1 MFITFEGIDGC
12 GKSTQARLLVDK
24 LRSSRGEDSV
34 IWTKEPGGWPGGN
47 SLREILLEG
56 NLRHPLTELFLFLA
70 DRCEHVEQVI
80 LPALA
85 AGKIVVCERY
95 NDSTMAYQW
104 GGRGIDREKIDAL
117 FSWASFP
124 SPGITFWIDLP
135 AEKAYDRMVSRGNP
149 PDRLESEGIP
159 FLARVRQGFST
170 LAKKNPDRIV
180 PLNGNKEADLL
191 ASEIYL
197 KVEEFFPL

>member
-24 LRSSRGEDSV
+24 LCSARGEDSV

-47 SLREILLEG
+47 SLRQILLEG
-56 NLRHPLTELFLFLA
+56 SLRHPLTELFLFLA

-85 AGKIVVCERY
+85 AGEIVVCERY

-104 GGRGIDREKIDAL
+104 GGRGIDREKIDGL
-117 FSWASFP
+117 FRWASFP
-124 SPGITFWIDLP
+124 SPDITFWIDLP
-135 AEKAYDRMVSRGNP
+135 AEKAYDRMVSRGTP

-159 FLARVRQGFST
+159 FLSRVRQGFFT
-170 LAKKNPDRIV
+170 LAEENPDRIV
-180 PLNGNKEADLL
+180 TVDGNKEAAFL

-197 KVEEFFPL
+197 KVKGYFFR